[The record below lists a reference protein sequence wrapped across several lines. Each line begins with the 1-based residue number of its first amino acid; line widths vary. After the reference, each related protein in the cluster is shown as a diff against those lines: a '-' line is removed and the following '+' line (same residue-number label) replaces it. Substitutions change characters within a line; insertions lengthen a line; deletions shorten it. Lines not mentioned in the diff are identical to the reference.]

1 MAARSDP
8 PAPPTTEAHPP
19 AGWVRLGRL
28 GRPFQ
33 LHGALRL
40 RSTGPAAD
48 AAALELAR
56 TGATVWL
63 SGAGAVRLRE
73 GRRVGGGVVVAFQG
87 AYTPERARAHVHR
100 EVWAEPAAVAAA
112 ATSDDPDDI
121 AVELLEGAAV
131 RADGRAYGRVTR
143 VVTGAQDLLLVE
155 GPDGPRWVPW
165 AAPYV
170 AWDGSAIDIDDPPP
184 GLLDDA
190 G

>member
-1 MAARSDP
+1 MLPIRNN
-8 PAPPTTEAHPP
+8 
-19 AGWVRLGRL
+19 L
-28 GRPFQ
+28 
-33 LHGALRL
+33 
-40 RSTGPAAD
+40 
-48 AAALELAR
+48 
-56 TGATVWL
+56 
-63 SGAGAVRLRE
+63 
-73 GRRVGGGVVVAFQG
+73 
-87 AYTPERARAHVHR
+87 
-100 EVWAEPAAVAAA
+100 
-112 ATSDDPDDI
+112 PDVLDRFLCAKCDLVEQRHI